1 MGSLRLI
8 LALLVVYFHA
18 QAFTVYSQGGAPFA
32 TFLPVPDGRSAVQMF
47 YLISGFY
54 MALVLNTKYRTAD
67 ANWTF
72 YTNRFLRL
80 WPAAVI
86 VNLLVVLSFLAIGEV
101 RLFGLTEGIG
111 AFLARLGA
119 LDGGALVFL
128 AFTNLFVVGQDLL
141 WFLGFAPGGVGFA
154 PFGSAG
160 HNGSALSLNHPLFT
174 VAIEAVYYALSPFV
188 LRRGWRAAAGFV
200 ALGALYHALVFVTG
214 ASNLIWGYHFVASA
228 AYFYFMG
235 ACAYH
240 LYRWLEQAPVRRRLT
255 ARPALAWSFAVGG
268 LLLLLPIY
276 WLMPRNTLF
285 MAPVLALVVPV
296 LFTLT
301 RQRRA
306 DRMVGEL
313 SFGVYLAHYPILL
326 LLGPLVGPLGL
337 WLWTSALSLA
347 AALLLYWLVEQPID
361 RWRQRRAVAAATGS
375 ATAATGAAWRG
386 PGRATAG
393 GG

>member
-1 MGSLRLI
+1 MGSLRLL

-18 QAFTVYSQGGAPFA
+18 QAFTVYVQGGAPFA
-32 TFLPVPDGRSAVQMF
+32 TVLPVPDGRSAVQMF

-67 ANWTF
+67 SNWLF

-80 WPAAVI
+80 WPAAVV
-86 VNLLVVLSFLAIGEV
+86 VNLLVVLSFLVIGEV
-101 RLFGLTEGIG
+101 RLFRLASGIG
-111 AFLARLGA
+111 ELLGWLGS
-119 LDGGALVFL
+119 LDAGSLVFL
-128 AFTNLFVVGQDLL
+128 AFTNIFVVGQDLL
-141 WFLGFAPGGVGFA
+141 WFLGFAPGGVTFA
-154 PFGSAG
+154 PFGSEG

-174 VAIEAVYYALSPFV
+174 VAIEAFYYALSPFV
-188 LRRGWRAAAGFV
+188 LRRGWRVAAGFV
-200 ALGALYHALVFVTG
+200 VLGGLYHFLVFATG
-214 ASNLIWGYHFVASA
+214 ASSLIWGYHFVASA

-240 LYRWLEQAPVRRRLT
+240 LYRWLGQEPMRGRLA
-255 ARPALAWSFAVGG
+255 ARPGLAWGIALGG

-276 WLMPRNTLF
+276 WLMPRGTLF

-301 RQRRA
+301 RQHRA

-313 SFGVYLAHYPILL
+313 SFGVYLAHFPILM
-326 LLGPLVGPLGL
+326 LLGPLVSPLGL
-337 WLWTSALSLA
+337 WLWTSLLSVA
-347 AALLLYWLVEQPID
+347 AALLLYWAVEQPID
-361 RWRQRRAVAAATGS
+361 RWRQRRAAAAGRP
-375 ATAATGAAWRG
+375 AGPAGRGWGASGQA
-386 PGRATAG
+386 PVG

>member
-18 QAFTVYSQGGAPFA
+18 QAFTVYAQGGAPFA
-32 TFLPVPDGRSAVQMF
+32 TIVPVPDGRSAVQMF

-54 MALVLNTKYRTAD
+54 MALVLNTKYLTAD
-67 ANWTF
+67 SNWTF

-80 WPAAVI
+80 WPAVVV
-86 VNLLVVLSFLAIGEV
+86 VNLFVVLSFLAIGEV
-101 RLFGLTEGIG
+101 RLFGLTAGIG
-111 AFLARLGA
+111 EFLGWLGS
-119 LDGGALVFL
+119 LDAGSLVFL
-128 AFTNLFVVGQDLL
+128 AFTNIFVVGQDLL
-141 WFLGFAPGGVGFA
+141 WFLGFEPGVVTFA
-154 PFGSAG
+154 PFGSEG

-174 VAIEAVYYALSPFV
+174 VAIEAFYYALSPFV
-188 LRRGWRAAAGFV
+188 LRRGWRVAAGFV
-200 ALGALYHALVFVTG
+200 ALGGLYHVVVFATG
-214 ASNLIWGYHFVASA
+214 ASSLIWGYHFVASA

-235 ACAYH
+235 ALAYH
-240 LYRWLEQAPVRRRLT
+240 LYRWLGQEPMRGRL
-255 ARPALAWSFAVGG
+255 ARHPGLAWSFVVVG

-276 WLMPRNTLF
+276 WVMPRNTLF

-306 DRMVGEL
+306 DRLVGEL
-313 SFGVYLAHYPILL
+313 SFGIYLAHYPILL

-337 WLWTSALSLA
+337 WLWTSLLSIG
-347 AALLLYWLVEQPID
+347 AALLLFWLVEQPID
-361 RWRQRRAVAAATGS
+361 RWRQRRAAAALRPPGQIGGW
-375 ATAATGAAWRG
+375 AAS
-386 PGRATAG
+386 GRAAAG